1 MGRGKI
7 SLVQLERLVREGN
20 GVSQIAKKLGVAKG
34 SVSKRLKDLRVG
46 ITKDVVLRS
55 APQIVD
61 RQLNAMDQ
69 LKKINTLINGE
80 LDYIEKN
87 IETATGQE
95 RRELQEQRLKH
106 VAEVRKQLG
115 LLLEIAQALYN
126 AEEVAAFQQSVL
138 EEIGHA
144 APEVRDRILQR
155 LNERRAIR
163 STIAL
168 GQPSI

>member
-69 LKKINTLINGE
+69 LKKINGLINGE

-95 RRELQEQRLKH
+95 RKELQEQRLKH

-115 LLLEIAQALYN
+115 LLLEIAQVLYN

-144 APEVRDRILQR
+144 APDVRDRILQR

-168 GQPSI
+168 GQPGF

>member
-69 LKKINTLINGE
+69 LKKINGMISGE

-95 RRELQEQRLKH
+95 RKDLQEQRLKH

-168 GQPSI
+168 GQPGI